1 MSSCAICNNKIS
13 FWGGSKLLNKIEICE
28 DCKSKM
34 NKIYREFSLYSNE
47 FSLYQVRTLLKK
59 ESQFEEFKTVLFRIN
74 PSLSDYSDIALR
86 KIFRMVNDERFIHGI
101 FGKHDQRGYGTLIS
115 TDKRLIFIDAGNDFS
130 FVFKE
135 IIPLKNITSIDFS
148 SSNNLITISTSE
160 KNIIVGSENQ
170 GYGADFC
177 EAVQQLLGN
186 SDDTKPQE
194 QSASGILDMIERLGI
209 LRQSNI
215 LTDAEF
221 SKEKAKLFNKI

>member
-1 MSSCAICNNKIS
+1 
-13 FWGGSKLLNKIEICE
+13 
-28 DCKSKM
+28 M

-135 IIPLKNITSIDFS
+135 IISLKNITSIDFS

-186 SDDTKPQE
+186 SDETKPQE
-194 QSASGILDMIERLGI
+194 QSASGILDMIERFGKLKENGI
-209 LRQSNI
+209 LTHEEF
-215 LTDAEF
+215 TDQ
-221 SKEKAKLFNKI
+221 KKKLLDKL